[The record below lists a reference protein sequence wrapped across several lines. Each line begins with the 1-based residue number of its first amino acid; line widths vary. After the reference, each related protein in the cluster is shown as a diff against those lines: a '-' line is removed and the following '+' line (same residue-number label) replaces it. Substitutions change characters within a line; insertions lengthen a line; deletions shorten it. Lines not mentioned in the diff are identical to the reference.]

1 MIRLSKPHML
11 ENMMLNIPKD
21 HKKIK
26 AQIHRY
32 ERALKKELDE
42 YGCYDDGAG
51 KRYMIGPLYLILG
64 DVAGA
69 MKSYKWFKEN
79 FPDDSGLPIH
89 FLCWALALYRSG
101 DLKAAQKKLLQTMF
115 SNLYLIP
122 HLLGY
127 DQGILD
133 VEHSS
138 NWESKEYLNFIPVE
152 ILELWNEEE
161 LKWAKKV
168 YDDTNTQ
175 KLRDWYIAIEKL
187 SIDERPGSVR
197 SKLVEDASKM
207 QNLDFEG
214 S

>member
-1 MIRLSKPHML
+1 MILLSKPHML
-11 ENMMLNIPKD
+11 ENMMLNIPED
-21 HKKIK
+21 QNQIK

-51 KRYMIGPLYLILG
+51 KRYMLGPLYLTFG
-64 DVAGA
+64 DIEGA
-69 MKSYKWFKEN
+69 MKSYKWFEKN
-79 FPDDSGLPIH
+79 FPDDSGHPIH
-89 FLCWALALYRSG
+89 FLCWALALYRSE

-138 NWESKEYLNFIPVE
+138 NWESKEYLNFIPAE
-152 ILELWNEEE
+152 IFELWSKEE
-161 LKWAKKV
+161 LKWVKAV
-168 YDDTNTQ
+168 YDDPNTQ
-175 KLRDWYIAIEKL
+175 KLRDRYIAIQKL
-187 SIDERPGSVR
+187 LIDERPGPVR
-197 SKLVEDASKM
+197 SKLVEEASKI